1 MTEDFVPPPPAA
13 PGRASGKPMKVLSP
27 PFRGVSQDL
36 STAFVALRNVDF
48 HCRVLFTIS
57 ESLLAQLLETYP
69 ARVLYSQQLSLQKL
83 PVGLS
88 W

>member
-1 MTEDFVPPPPAA
+1 
-13 PGRASGKPMKVLSP
+13 MKVSNP
-27 PFRGVSQDL
+27 PLRGISQDL

-69 ARVLYSQQLSLQKL
+69 ARVLYSQQLSLQKP